1 VQHPGAA
8 NVPSRARLARRHPV
22 GGRSAR
28 TQMEVAIDPV
38 LRFGEIAGTVLVDID
53 VMESTGDRG
62 LGVLDA

>member
-1 VQHPGAA
+1 
-8 NVPSRARLARRHPV
+8 
-22 GGRSAR
+22 
-28 TQMEVAIDPV
+28 MEVAIDPV